1 MNILFAA
8 SELSPYAKTG
18 GLGDVSAALPAAL
31 RARGHSISFV
41 LPYYRGVR
49 DHLEDIT
56 ATDIRITVQM
66 GKVQETARI
75 HTAVTD
81 RGVRLFLVERE
92 EYFDRSN
99 LYGTSTGD
107 YADNAG
113 RYIFFSKVIV
123 ELARYIRPIP
133 QVLHLHD
140 WQTGLVP
147 ALVRAA
153 RLPYRTV
160 YTIHNLAFQGSFWAF
175 DFDLTN
181 LPGEYFSPPG
191 VEFYGRLNLMK
202 AGINLAHQVTTVS
215 PRYAREIQTLEFGCG
230 LDGVLRENAHKLSGI
245 LNGADYTQW
254 NPATDT
260 HLAQNFSTR
269 SLAGKE
275 ACKKALLASF
285 KLPATDGPVLG
296 IVSRLANQKGFDLI
310 TSLMDELASEDVR
323 IIILGSGDSFYE
335 DYFREFA
342 RKHPGKCG
350 IKIAFS
356 ETLAHEI
363 VAGSDFLLMPS
374 VFEPCGLTQLYA
386 LANGTPPIVHET
398 GGLADSVENYNEHTG
413 AGTGFKFAP
422 YETNALRRAVR
433 RALAVYQ
440 DKPALEALRLAGMS
454 KRFSWDG
461 AAAGYEKVYEKAMTE

>member
-31 RARGHSISFV
+31 RARGHSVSVV
-41 LPYYRGVR
+41 LPYYRSAR
-49 DHLEDIT
+49 QLLENVT
-56 ATDIRITVQM
+56 ATDLSITVPM
-66 GKVQETARI
+66 GAVPHTARI

-81 RGVRLFLVERE
+81 RGVRLYLVEKE
-92 EYFDRSN
+92 EYYDRSN
-99 LYGTSTGD
+99 LYGTATGD
-107 YADNAG
+107 YSDNAS
-113 RYIFFSKVIV
+113 RFIFFSKVVV
-123 ELARYIRPIP
+123 ELGKYIRPVP
-133 QVLHLHD
+133 QILHLND

-147 ALVRAA
+147 AIVRAQ

-160 YTIHNLAFQGSFWAF
+160 FTIHNLAFQGSFWAF

-215 PRYAREIQTLEFGCG
+215 PRYSREIQTLEFGCG

-245 LNGADYTQW
+245 MNGADYTKW
-254 NPATDT
+254 NPATDEY
-260 HLAQNFSTR
+260 LAQNFSTR
-269 SLAGKE
+269 ALAGKE
-275 ACKKALLASF
+275 ACKKALLSAF
-285 KLPATDGPVLG
+285 KLPAGDGPVLG
-296 IVSRLANQKGFDLI
+296 MVSRLANQKGFDLV
-310 TSLMDELASEDVR
+310 TSLMDELIAQDVR
-323 IIILGSGDSFYE
+323 VIILGSGDSFYE

-342 RKHPGKCG
+342 RKHPGKVG

-386 LANGTPPIVHET
+386 MANGTPPIVHET

-413 AGTGFKFAP
+413 QGTGFKFAP
-422 YETNALRRAVR
+422 YETNALRKAVQ
-433 RALAVYQ
+433 RALAVYA
-440 DKPALEALRLAGMS
+440 DKPKLEALRLAAMS

-461 AAAGYEKVYEKAMTE
+461 AAAGYERVYEKAMTP